1 MHNFTRALK
10 VALTHRVNVAACV
23 FTSAVIAVLWG
34 GNLTAVFPVVE
45 VIMNDHSLP
54 DWIDQKIAESQTE
67 IDDSTRWLAQLEK
80 LQGQHAADK
89 FDKQIQRRNRSP
101 RDRAD
106 RAHERRRAA
115 LGTTSRSPKRRA
127 STTISSISNR

>member
-1 MHNFTRALK
+1 MHNFSRAVK

-54 DWIDQKIAESQTE
+54 DWIDQKIAESQVE
-67 IDDSTRWLAQLEK
+67 VDGSNRWLAQLEK
-80 LQGQHAADK
+80 LKSSNTAEIRQ
-89 FDKQIQRRNRSP
+89 
-101 RDRAD
+101 
-106 RAHERRRAA
+106 
-115 LGTTSRSPKRRA
+115 A
-127 STTISSISNR
+127 STPLRYSEKYRQLYLQ